1 LLIGH
6 LSLASAAVAL
16 AGCGYR
22 PVGTDALPQ
31 GIRTIAIGP
40 IASDVF
46 RPGLQG
52 TLGEFLGQRLRSDG
66 RWRVVPSTEADAILE
81 ATISGYGQEGVAW
94 DQNGVAQRFRVQV
107 SAGFRLRARQTNQ
120 LLLSDGAVGQAYY
133 TAGQGVGPTVTAEE
147 IAARRALRELVDRLA
162 SRLIDGL

>member
-1 LLIGH
+1 M
-6 LSLASAAVAL
+6 AL

-22 PVGTDALPQ
+22 PVGTDALPP

-40 IASDVF
+40 IASDAF

-52 TLGEFLGQRLRSDG
+52 TLGEMLNQRLRSDG
-66 RWRVVPSTEADAILE
+66 RLRVVPSTEADAILE
-81 ATISGYGQEGVAW
+81 TTISGYGADGVAW

-120 LLLSDGAVGQAYY
+120 VLISDGVVGEAYY
-133 TAGQGVGPTVTAEE
+133 TAGQGVGPTVAAEE
-147 IAARRALRELVDRLA
+147 IAARRALREVVDRVA
-162 SRLIDGL
+162 SRLIDGI